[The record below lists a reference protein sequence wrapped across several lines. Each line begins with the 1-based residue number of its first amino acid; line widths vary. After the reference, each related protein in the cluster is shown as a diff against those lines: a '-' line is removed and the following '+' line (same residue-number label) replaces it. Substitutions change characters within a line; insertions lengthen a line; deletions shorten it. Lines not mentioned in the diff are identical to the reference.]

1 MRALNISAILLFIT
15 SLSCIAGEVGDAVR
29 GKELSAYCIGCH
41 GEYGVAPRPST
52 PNLAGQNKEYLE
64 YALKAYRDG
73 TRQGGLAVI
82 MQANARTLSAQNIS
96 DLAIFFSSLP
106 GKNSTKPL
114 QKQD

>member
-1 MRALNISAILLFIT
+1 MRALNISAILLLIT

-29 GKELSAYCIGCH
+29 GKELSAYCMGCH

-73 TRQGGLAVI
+73 TLDFPGFARHSKELKCNSKRGSNEQGKTIYTAV
-82 MQANARTLSAQNIS
+82 QRRS
-96 DLAIFFSSLP
+96 
-106 GKNSTKPL
+106 G
-114 QKQD
+114 